1 MLILRLSLPAQDKTS
16 SEEGQHVDVLEED
29 TGEEVDAENLHAAI
43 LCEPS
48 YGNHEDV
55 GYSRHCQRHPSI
67 GVHQAHALD
76 QGKVN
81 VGAPPR
87 GKHHKHAVDAH
98 SYKEV
103 Q

>member
-16 SEEGQHVDVLEED
+16 SEEGEHVDILEEN
-29 TGEEVDAENLHAAI
+29 TGDEVDAENLHAAI
-43 LCEPS
+43 LCEPAQ
-48 YGNHEDV
+48 GDHEDV
-55 GYSRHCQRHPSI
+55 GYCRHCQRHPSI
-67 GVHQAHALD
+67 GKHQAHALD

-87 GKHHKHAVDAH
+87 SQHHKHAVDAH
-98 SYKEV
+98 SCQES